1 MDRLQWVVAGLVLL
15 VAGISG
21 WWFGGEPVEPPPVRV
36 SPGSEA
42 ASITVHVAGAVVG
55 PGLVVIPSGSRVA
68 DAVAAAGGLLEDAEP
83 SGLNLAAPVVDGQ
96 QIVVRT
102 VGAAGPPLVDDG
114 RVRLN
119 SATATDLEAIAGVG
133 PVLAERI
140 VAYRER
146 NGPFTEVEDLL
157 DVAGIGESKLEA
169 MRDQVI
175 VP

>member
-21 WWFGGEPVEPPPVRV
+21 WWFGGEPVEPPPVQV
-36 SPGSEA
+36 SPGSEP

-102 VGAAGPPLVDDG
+102 VGAFGPPLVDDG

>member
-15 VAGISG
+15 VAGMSG
-21 WWFGGEPVEPPPVRV
+21 WWFGGEPAEPPPVEISRAGD
-36 SPGSEA
+36 S
-42 ASITVHVAGAVVG
+42 ASLTVHVAGAVAG
-55 PGLVVIPSGSRVA
+55 PGLVVVSPGSRVA
-68 DAVAAAGGLLEDAEP
+68 DAVAAAGGLLESADPA
-83 SGLNLAAPVVDGQ
+83 GLNLAAPVVDGQ
-96 QIVVRT
+96 QIVVQT
-102 VGAAGPPLVDDG
+102 IGAAGTPPVDDG

-119 SATATDLEAIAGVG
+119 SATASDLEAIAGVG
-133 PVLAERI
+133 PVLAARI
-140 VAYRER
+140 VAYRES

>member
-21 WWFGGEPVEPPPVRV
+21 GWFGGEPVEPPPVRV
-36 SPGSEA
+36 SPGNEA

-96 QIVVRT
+96 QSVVRT